1 MEWYGWIA
9 WGVSIAASG
18 YSAWRWWK
26 EDRNK
31 KAVEPL
37 WEIRH
42 FQNDAYVL
50 ATKLPYTATEVTL
63 SADTFFPIPIE
74 GATFTPRTEKRFMPR
89 VHMGFPSGSEFTVTW
104 SRPKSKKLHTEV
116 LLLPPKQPRQSR

>member
-1 MEWYGWIA
+1 MEWYGWTA

-26 EDRNK
+26 EDRRK

-42 FQNDAYVL
+42 FQRDAYVL
-50 ATKLPYTATEVTL
+50 ATKLPYTATNVTL
-63 SADTFFPIPIE
+63 SANTRFPLAIEDETFP
-74 GATFTPRTEKRFMPR
+74 PRTEKKFMPQL
-89 VHMGFPSGSEFTVTW
+89 HMGFPAGSEFTVTW
-104 SRPKSKKLHTEV
+104 RRPRAKKTQTEV
-116 LLLPPKQPRQSR
+116 LLLPPKPRQ